1 MQIPDVSIDPAAPA
15 LCRATQLHSEARS
28 LLLRR
33 EIPACLEA
41 LGAAERAGADPD
53 MCAGDRWQCWML
65 LGEWERAWQESDRLR
80 ARHSPDPHRFWD
92 GSDWEGRRVMLRCLH
107 GFGDAIQFMRFA
119 PLLRRRA
126 ASVVVECAP
135 RLLELMRLF
144 PGPDRVI
151 TWGPGAPAE
160 PPPWDLQMEIVELP
174 YVFRATPL
182 TVASAVPYLQPP
194 EGLVRDTRARM
205 DPSGAPRVGIVWAA
219 GDWDRSRGVSLDELH
234 PLLNVSGVVFYSL
247 QGGEDNAAWQSLR
260 RAARYEDAAE
270 YGDGLLPL
278 AAVVANLDL
287 VITIDTMAAHLAG
300 AMGKPVWL
308 LLQHAADWR
317 WMIGRSTSPWYPSMR
332 ILRQR
337 RQGCWAEPIGAAT
350 RDLARWAALRGC

>member
-1 MQIPDVSIDPAAPA
+1 MQMPSISTDPAATA
-15 LCRATQLHSEARS
+15 LAAKLQSEARN
-28 LLLRR
+28 LLLQR
-33 EIPACLEA
+33 EISACLQA
-41 LGAAERAGADPD
+41 LTAAERAGADPD

-80 ARHSPDPHRFWD
+80 ARQSPDPHRFWD

-126 ASVVVECAP
+126 ASVVAECAP
-135 RLLELMRLF
+135 RLVELVQLF
-144 PGPDRVI
+144 PGVDRVI
-151 TWGPGAPAE
+151 TWGAGAPSE
-160 PPPWDLQMEIVELP
+160 PPAWDLQMEVVELP

-182 TVASAVPYLQPP
+182 TVSGAVPYLQPP
-194 EGLVRDTRARM
+194 AQLARDIQARM
-205 DPSGAPRVGIVWAA
+205 DRSGALRVGIVWAA
-219 GDWDRSRGVSLDELH
+219 GDWDRSRGVPLDELN
-234 PLLNVSGVVFYSL
+234 PLLSVPGVVFYSL
-247 QGGEDNAAWQSLR
+247 QGGEDNAAWQVLR
-260 RAARYEDAAE
+260 QTGRYEDAAD

-278 AAVVANLDL
+278 AAVVAHLDL

-300 AMGKPVWL
+300 AMGRPVWL

-317 WMIGRSTSPWYPSMR
+317 WMLDRNTSPWYPTMR

-337 RQGCWAEPIGAAT
+337 RQGSWAEPIAAAS
-350 RDLARWAALRGC
+350 RELARWAAQRGC